1 MQARKDNQTSLETT
15 SKNLNMLHSNN
26 QYFYN
31 DSPKNDGDNLTEI
44 DAKSESSYG
53 GGASVL

>member
-1 MQARKDNQTSLETT
+1 
-15 SKNLNMLHSNN
+15 MLQSNN

-31 DSPKNDGDNLTEI
+31 NSPPKDSDNLTEI

-53 GGASVL
+53 GAS